1 MKNINL
7 NNNMFYKKIVFFFFM
22 IERLLLLNTIYL
34 KLKNFK
40 FINNFTYF
48 IYKNFIFKSEILLF
62 FHFYITQN
70 NKHTFYI

>member
-1 MKNINL
+1 MKNISL
-7 NNNMFYKKIVFFFFM
+7 NNNMFYKKIIFFFLM
-22 IERLLLLNTIYL
+22 ERLLLLDTIYL

-48 IYKNFIFKSEILLF
+48 IYKNFIFKNKISS

-70 NKHTFYI
+70 NKHTFYT

>member
-1 MKNINL
+1 M
-7 NNNMFYKKIVFFFFM
+7 
-22 IERLLLLNTIYL
+22 ERLLLLDTIYL

-48 IYKNFIFKSEILLF
+48 IYKNFIFKNEISS

-70 NKHTFYI
+70 NKHTFYT